1 MPPHPSPNPDP
12 NPTPKPSQVDMCRQ
26 AVAAAAAAFGK
37 PGGLS
42 GQARSPPFDPARGG
56 QGGHLPVAPSPF
68 DSQLVHSSLHEL
80 QRAAAA

>member
-1 MPPHPSPNPDP
+1 
-12 NPTPKPSQVDMCRQ
+12 MCRQ

-68 DSQLVHSSLHEL
+68 DSQLVHSSLQPEPPTPHPNPTL
-80 QRAAAA
+80 NPTLNPTPTPNP